1 VISWEKFLGIHNY
14 LVVRDA
20 STALALIINSVSK
33 KSLRLASW
41 SRVQWPTG
49 RVVNLVTVDAEALA
63 AAAPYR
69 SPYMVTIALSL
80 VYLTIGPPVIGAVI
94 IMILYVPFNYCFS
107 LIIKSYQTRQMQMK
121 DNRVKFTK

>member
-1 VISWEKFLGIHNY
+1 NVLVKKFYLGIHNY

-20 STALALIINSVSK
+20 STALALIINSISK

-63 AAAPYR
+63 AAAPFAHHLW
-69 SPYMVTIALSL
+69 SAVLEVAIALSL
-80 VYLTIGPPVIGAVI
+80 LYITIGPPVIAAVV
-94 IMILYVPFNYCFS
+94 IMVLYVPFNYCFS
-107 LIIKSYQTRQMQMK
+107 LIIKSYQ
-121 DNRVKFTK
+121 